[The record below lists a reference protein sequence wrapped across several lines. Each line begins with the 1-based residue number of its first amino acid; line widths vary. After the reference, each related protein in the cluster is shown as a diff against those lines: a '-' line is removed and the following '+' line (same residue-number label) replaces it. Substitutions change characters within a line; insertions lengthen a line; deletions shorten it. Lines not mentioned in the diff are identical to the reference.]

1 MNSILI
7 PTPLRKFTGGAGQF
21 ESSAETVKDLLDALV
36 AAHEGLRPHLYD
48 EGDNLRSFI
57 RVYVGDEDIHE
68 FDGTATRLSSGMD
81 VSIIPA
87 IAGGIC

>member
-21 ESSAETVKDLLDALV
+21 ESQADSVKGLLDDLV
-36 AAHEGLRPHLYD
+36 QAHEGLRPHLYD
-48 EGDNLRSFI
+48 GDGDLRSFI
-57 RVYVGDEDIHE
+57 RVYVGDEDIYE
-68 FDGTATRLSSGMD
+68 LDGTATALAPGSE

-87 IAGGIC
+87 IAGGIS